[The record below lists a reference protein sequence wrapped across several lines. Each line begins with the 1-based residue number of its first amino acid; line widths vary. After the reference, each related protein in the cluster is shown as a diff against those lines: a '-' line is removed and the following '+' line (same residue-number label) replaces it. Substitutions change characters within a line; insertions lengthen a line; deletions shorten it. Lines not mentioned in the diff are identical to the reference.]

1 MLEQTTPVITTIS
14 ATNSELNNNTS
25 QIIEGIS
32 VDNNNNHNL
41 SSDEQIETIKN
52 ISIINIPKPET
63 LDQLDQLI
71 YRYRSIY
78 DKITS
83 TFPSPNEHPN
93 NLTDINTKEN
103 NENVKLEIN
112 AIERVLESI
121 SNDHQYY
128 KENLAHLTKTMK
140 QDAILDD
147 TEIFK
152 EILALQLLEK
162 NLDIPEGLLDIDE
175 ESTNNSTTLRN
186 NDLTH
191 SNLNNLSLNKI
202 SISPNFDITIKNFG
216 LENKFFNNNNKS
228 ILGRSENEDIV
239 SNQIAQRIYELE
251 RLPGNLGTYSLDDS
265 LEFLT
270 KYDLPTNIDK
280 LKLKALVELKSLKL
294 LTKQKQLRQKLVN
307 NVTSQAHHLIPEL
320 RDSPYTMAAQRS
332 VQVRTKVIVPQ
343 TARIAEEL
351 ERQQF
356 LEKRKKE
363 RTMQQQKINILIEYQ
378 QEKSENHWSL
388 RDRCNHFG
396 KLCQTTHT
404 QIEKDEQKR
413 IERTAKQRLAALKSN
428 DEEAYLKLLDQTKD
442 TRITQLLKQTN
453 NFLDSL
459 SQAVRVQ
466 QNEAKLLR
474 GEEIPIISDEER
486 EKIDYYEVA
495 HRIKEKIEKQPSI
508 LVGGTL
514 KEYQLRGL
522 EWMVSLYNNHLNG
535 ILADEMGLGKTI
547 QSISLITYLYEIKN
561 NPGPYLVIVP
571 LSTITN
577 WTLEFEKWAPSLTTV
592 VYKGTPNQ
600 RKSLQHQ
607 IKIGNFDVLLTTY
620 EYIIKDRPLLCKHD
634 WAHMIIDE
642 GHRMKNTQSKL
653 SSTIQRYYKTQNRL
667 ILTGTPLQNNL
678 PELWALL
685 NFVLPKIFNSAKTF
699 EDWFNTP
706 FANTGTQ
713 EKLELTEEET
723 LLVIRRLHKVLRP
736 FLLRRLK
743 KEVEKD
749 LPDKVEKVI
758 KCKLSGLQQQLY
770 EQMLKHNALFVGAG
784 TEGATK
790 SGIKGLNNKIMQL
803 RKICNHP
810 FVFDEV
816 EAVVNPSRGNSDI
829 LYRVS
834 GKFELLDRILP
845 KFRASGHRVLIFF
858 QMTQVMDIMEDFL
871 RMRDLK
877 YMRLDGGTKAED
889 RNSMLKLFNAPD
901 SEYFCF
907 LLSTRA
913 GGLGLN
919 LQTADTVII
928 FDTDW
933 NPHQDLQ
940 AQDRAHRIG
949 QKNEVRILRL
959 ITTDSVEEVILERAM
974 QKLDIDGKVIQAGK
988 FDNKSTAEEQ
998 EAFLRR
1004 LLENESSKDNDG
1016 SAELDDD
1023 ELNEILARSDEE
1035 KKLFD
1040 QMDKERI
1047 SNEVKA
1053 AKKLHLKKP
1062 LPRLIQLNELPSVF
1076 TEDISKHLEHEPEE
1090 MNKTRRT
1097 KRVYYDDGLTEEQF
1111 LEAVENENITLEE
1124 AIEKKRQERERR
1136 QRKKKLKEKN
1146 TENKLPEDMPHIDK
1160 EIEENKEANTT
1171 NHVSAASS
1179 KELKEKENVDQK
1191 IPKQPR
1197 RSTRHRSKRKAAVLD
1212 NEDQNT
1218 PSEKLNASSS
1228 DIANSEEINDPQVKK
1243 RKLRVKV
1250 SLKGAEII
1258 DDISLNNE
1266 EQNSKKVSNPPKP
1279 VVKIV
1284 NKKCKAKK
1292 LDDANDNSTTS
1303 DSKSKQKQPHVRV
1316 KVKVVKKAP
1325 TKKDIRLL
1333 VESLVNEIRK
1343 IKDETDKHLRTEIFE
1358 ALPSKKEYPD
1368 YYEVIKT
1375 PISIEKILSSA
1386 KRLSFKTLE
1395 DVKEKF
1401 DIMFD
1406 NARFYN
1412 EEGSWVYNDATI
1424 LKEFTDKW
1432 FTDHISQ
1439 TKP

>member
-1 MLEQTTPVITTIS
+1 
-14 ATNSELNNNTS
+14 
-25 QIIEGIS
+25 
-32 VDNNNNHNL
+32 
-41 SSDEQIETIKN
+41 
-52 ISIINIPKPET
+52 
-63 LDQLDQLI
+63 
-71 YRYRSIY
+71 
-78 DKITS
+78 
-83 TFPSPNEHPN
+83 
-93 NLTDINTKEN
+93 
-103 NENVKLEIN
+103 
-112 AIERVLESI
+112 
-121 SNDHQYY
+121 
-128 KENLAHLTKTMK
+128 MK
-140 QDAILDD
+140 QDTSLDEM
-147 TEIFK
+147 EIFK

-162 NLDIPEGLLDIDE
+162 NIDIPEGLLEVNE
-175 ESTNNSTTLRN
+175 ESTSDSTALRN
-186 NDLTH
+186 
-191 SNLNNLSLNKI
+191 SNLSMSTLNNLSLNKI
-202 SISPNFDITIKNFG
+202 SVSSNFDVTIKRFG
-216 LENKFFNNNNKS
+216 LENKFFNNNKS
-228 ILGRSENEDIV
+228 ILGHSEHEDIL

-294 LTKQKQLRQKLVN
+294 LTKQKQLRQKLIN

-351 ERQQF
+351 ERQQL

-363 RTMQQQKINILIEYQ
+363 RTMQQQKINILTEYQ
-378 QEKSENHWSL
+378 REKNENHWSL

-396 KLCQTTHT
+396 KLCQTAHT

-442 TRITQLLKQTN
+442 TRITQLLRQTN

-474 GEEIPIISDEER
+474 GEEIPSLTDEER

-1023 ELNEILARSDEE
+1023 ELNEILARSNEE
-1035 KKLFD
+1035 KSLFD

-1047 SNEVKA
+1047 SNEIKT

-1076 TEDISKHLEHEPEE
+1076 TEDISKHLEHTPEE
-1090 MNKTRRT
+1090 INKTRRT
-1097 KRVYYDDGLTEEQF
+1097 KKVYYDDGLTEEQF

-1124 AIEKKRQERERR
+1124 AIEKKRQEREKR
-1136 QRKKKLKEKN
+1136 QRKRKLKEKT
-1146 TENKLPEDMPHIDK
+1146 TENEIPEDVSYTDK
-1160 EIEENKEANTT
+1160 DIEENRGASTSNNIPATSITEVEIKKNIHQKTT
-1171 NHVSAASS
+1171 
-1179 KELKEKENVDQK
+1179 
-1191 IPKQPR
+1191 KQPR
-1197 RSTRHRSKRKAAVLD
+1197 RSTRHTIKRKSAALENQDTSAKTV
-1212 NEDQNT
+1212 NT
-1218 PSEKLNASSS
+1218 ASLNISSTEEN
-1228 DIANSEEINDPQVKK
+1228 NSPQAKK
-1243 RKLRVKV
+1243 RRLRVKV
-1250 SLKGAEII
+1250 SLKGAEIM
-1258 DDISLNNE
+1258 DEISLKNE
-1266 EQNSKKVSNPPKP
+1266 EQNTKKISKPPKP

-1284 NKKCKAKK
+1284 NNKYKTKKS
-1292 LDDANDNSTTS
+1292 NDSNGNSTTS
-1303 DSKSKQKQPHVRV
+1303 ESKGKRKQPHIRV
-1316 KVKVVKKAP
+1316 KVKVVKKSP
-1325 TKKDIRLL
+1325 NKKEIKSL
-1333 VESLVNEIRK
+1333 VESLVDEMRK
-1343 IKDETDKHLRTEIFE
+1343 IKDETDSYARTEIFE
-1358 ALPSKKEYPD
+1358 ILPSKKEYPD

-1375 PISIEKILSSA
+1375 PISIEDILISA
-1386 KRLSFKTLE
+1386 KKHSFKTLE
-1395 DVKEKF
+1395 QVKEKF
-1401 DIMFD
+1401 DIMFE

-1412 EEGSWVYNDATI
+1412 EEGSWVYNDATV
-1424 LKEFTDKW
+1424 LKEFTNKW
-1432 FTDHISQ
+1432 FSEHIN
-1439 TKP
+1439 